1 MHLLPDMPLAAG
13 GLPEQAEVDHRCR
26 ADTAFGRDAGL
37 CHRLCGKTND
47 GGFSLPAIQYQN
59 FDPKYLRQVVYYPSK
74 YPAGTIVVDPKN
86 KFLYLIQPG
95 GRAIRYGIGVGR
107 AGFAWNGEAVI
118 RFKREWP
125 KWFPPD
131 EMIERDPKLEK
142 YRDGQEGGPRN
153 PIGARGLYLWQGNKD
168 TLYRIHST
176 NQPSSI
182 GTNASSGCIRMWHQ
196 DVIDLYDRV
205 ECRHQGGGPGVRRAP
220 KKQNLMG
227 EVASIDIQR
236 DPEDIAD
243 LGFRGGLRRRARRI
257 RRLQLRH
264 ILRDGPADLLRITI
278 VGFAAL
284 RRLPVRELVV

>member
-1 MHLLPDMPLAAG
+1 MALKLSRRAFVAGIPLLLAACQSEQKSTIQAGLTPLAG
-13 GLPEQAEVDHRCR
+13 GTPDYA
-26 ADTAFGRDAGL
+26 TAYAA
-37 CHRLCGKTND
+37 TND

-74 YPAGTIVVDPKN
+74 YPAGTIVVDPGS

-107 AGFAWNGEAVI
+107 AGFAWSGEAVI
-118 RFKREWP
+118 QFKREWP

-131 EMIERDPKLEK
+131 EMIERDPSLEK

-196 DVIDLYDRV
+196 DIIDLYNRV
-205 ECRHQGGGPGVRRAP
+205 DVGTKV
-220 KKQNLMG
+220 
-227 EVASIDIQR
+227 VV
-236 DPEDIAD
+236 
-243 LGFRGGLRRRARRI
+243 LG
-257 RRLQLRH
+257 
-264 ILRDGPADLLRITI
+264 
-278 VGFAAL
+278 
-284 RRLPVRELVV
+284 